1 MGSTPKF
8 ESFGIVGFGH
18 FGRML
23 AGSLA
28 DHGRVLVYDEDP
40 ASVVALHD
48 GVESAALVEVAQ
60 CDVVVLAVPF
70 SSLEAAIRSVRDHL
84 SSSSVV
90 MDVVSTKQ
98 LATDLLQSNLP
109 ESVSILATHPLFGPP
124 SMTHVEQGQH
134 LVVTLARGERAEQLV
149 EFLAHE
155 FGLDVFRLDPAKH
168 DESMAY
174 MQALPFFIARAL
186 VRLDI
191 LGLKDRELLALPSF
205 EKLATIAA
213 IEQHHTQDMF
223 DTSQRSNLYA
233 AQVRKRFLEVLTE
246 LDAELDAELEES
258 E

>member
-1 MGSTPKF
+1 MASTSEF
-8 ESFGIVGFGH
+8 ESYGIVGFGH

-28 DHGRVLVYDEDP
+28 EHGRVLVYDENAD
-40 ASVVALHD
+40 SVVALHD
-48 GVESAALVEVAQ
+48 GVHEASLEEVAK

-70 SSLEAAIRSVRDHL
+70 SSLESAIHSVRDHL
-84 SSSSVV
+84 SPSSVV
-90 MDVVSTKQ
+90 MDVVSTKA
-98 LATDLLQSNLP
+98 LATELLESNLP
-109 ESVSILATHPLFGPP
+109 AGVNILATHPLFGPP

-149 EFLAHE
+149 DFLAQE

-205 EKLATIAA
+205 EKLAAIAA
-213 IEQHHTQDMF
+213 IEQHHTEEMF
-223 DTSQRSNLYA
+223 DTSQRSNPYA
-233 AQVRKRFLEVLTE
+233 ASVRRRFLDILEE
-246 LDAELDAELEES
+246 IHAELGE
-258 E
+258 

>member
-1 MGSTPKF
+1 
-8 ESFGIVGFGH
+8 
-18 FGRML
+18 
-23 AGSLA
+23 
-28 DHGRVLVYDEDP
+28 
-40 ASVVALHD
+40 VVALHD
-48 GVESAALVEVAQ
+48 DVESASLEEVAS

-70 SSLEAAIRSVRDHL
+70 SSLERAIHSVRDHL
-84 SSSSVV
+84 SPSSVV

-98 LATDLLQSNLP
+98 LATELLQSNLP
-109 ESVSILATHPLFGPP
+109 EGVSILATHPLFGPP

-191 LGLKDRELLALPSF
+191 LDLKDREALALPSF

-213 IEQHHTQDMF
+213 IEQHHTQEMF
-223 DTSQRSNLYA
+223 DTSQRSNPHA
-233 AQVRKRFLEVLTE
+233 AAVRRRFLDILEE
-246 LDAELDAELEES
+246 INAELSDS
-258 E
+258 